1 MIPEAERQCSQ
12 MDTFQKKMD
21 IIYFDNSA
29 TSFPKAP
36 GLGKAIGEHIDNN
49 GFNICRGSYE
59 KSYQLQ
65 STIIET
71 REQMCSMF
79 GFDLPQNV
87 IFCSGATF
95 GLNLIIKGILETG
108 DHIITSSMEHNSVAR
123 PVTVMTSKGII
134 WDIAKCRRDGSLDPS
149 AVEALICKKT
159 KLVLLAHASNVSGSM
174 MPIDEIG
181 RLCKKHGVF
190 FALDAAQTAGSKTIH
205 MKNSNIDA
213 LALPGHKGLLGP
225 QGIGA
230 VLLSERFASELG
242 TVIEGGTGSL
252 SDNFEMPSFMPDK
265 FETGTLNIPG
275 IIGLAH
281 SLKYIKNLGI
291 SEINAKKKILTEKF
305 LSGILDIPHVNLSG
319 IRSMDMRCS
328 VISLDFKYIDNSN
341 AAYLLEKDHGIITRC
356 GLHCSPMSHKTLGT
370 YPQGTVRFSIGFFNT
385 EKEVDTAISAINE
398 IGKKHQ

>member
-1 MIPEAERQCSQ
+1 
-12 MDTFQKKMD
+12 MD

-71 REQMCSMF
+71 KEQMCSMF

-123 PVTVMTSKGII
+123 PVTAMKNKGII

-149 AVEALICKKT
+149 AVEALICKNT
-159 KLVLLAHASNVSGSM
+159 KLVLLTHASNVSGSI
-174 MPIDEIG
+174 MPIDDIG

-190 FALDAAQTAGSKTIH
+190 FALDAAQTAGSEIIH
-205 MKNSNIDA
+205 MNNNNIDA
-213 LALPGHKGLLGP
+213 LVLPGHKGLLGP

-230 VLLSERFASELG
+230 VLLSERLASELG
-242 TVIEGGTGSL
+242 TVIEGGTGSI

-291 SEINAKKKILTEKF
+291 SEINAKKRTLTEKF
-305 LSGILDIPHVNLSG
+305 LSGILDIPHVSLSG
-319 IRSMDMRCS
+319 IRGMDMRCS
-328 VISLDFKYIDNSN
+328 VISLNFKNIDNSN

-370 YPQGTVRFSIGFFNT
+370 YPLGTVRFSIGFFNT
-385 EKEVDTAISAINE
+385 EKEVDTAISAINK